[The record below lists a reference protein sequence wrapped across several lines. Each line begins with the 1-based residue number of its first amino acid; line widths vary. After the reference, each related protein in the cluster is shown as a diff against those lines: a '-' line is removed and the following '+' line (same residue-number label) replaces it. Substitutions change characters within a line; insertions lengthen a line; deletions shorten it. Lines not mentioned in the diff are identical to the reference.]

1 VTTRQ
6 SICQKI
12 FFLRSIATWIEW
24 LGPLNA
30 QEPARAAERIAWCAQ
45 AAVTLQETTEGEAAR
60 DAAHALL
67 AVAFRWSPR
76 RAIALFQ
83 WFLKQRVIGHV
94 EAISILL
101 VEALKSPESPTALVC
116 FSLADFLLSYCQEL
130 CMEDS
135 CGVLFHPEPIL
146 EDDTVHNLRQVMRG
160 L

>member
-1 VTTRQ
+1 YRKDYQ
-6 SICQKI
+6 
-12 FFLRSIATWIEW
+12 LATWIEW

-30 QEPARAAERIAWCAQ
+30 QEPARAAERIAWWAQ

-60 DAAHALL
+60 EAAHALL

-116 FSLADFLLSYCQEL
+116 FSLADFLLPVATYADPEL
-130 CMEDS
+130 AALLIEKTAA
-135 CGVLFHPEPIL
+135 GHG
-146 EDDTVHNLRQVMRG
+146 TQR
-160 L
+160 